1 MKKIYSL
8 IVFAIGSLT
17 LASCGDDDFTEKV
30 NTIQVEKSETT
41 IPAAG
46 GSVDITLT
54 GEGLT
59 VASAADWLTATI
71 NGNVLTASATAN
83 PTRESRAS
91 HIDVKAA
98 NGDTYLVS
106 IVQTG
111 GMLALESNELAAT
124 DLDASYNVAIEKSVG
139 SVTVKSLSDWVKA
152 SVNAKSDSIKVEVAS
167 NDYDVARQGK
177 ILVTS
182 GVLEDTLFVNQAAM
196 KFSLSTNVASILSN
210 AAGSKTVTVSHSKP
224 VTVESKADWIT
235 ASITG
240 NVIKVSVAANATKRR
255 VGEVAVK
262 SGKSEKTLYVSQL
275 DFADQFSGTYKF
287 LFYDVKQ
294 KGWYYLPADVTDKG
308 ISIKP
313 FKNFGAY
320 TIPLTVNKT
329 ARTVQTANCGTY
341 LGEWGTGEITLYLY
355 LAWGN
360 FFGGDV
366 KKWSTATITNVAST
380 GTVYAK
386 KQKSGDVV
394 TIIDWA
400 GTWTYN
406 NVTYQIDTWLFQTM
420 SAKAFTTANNQGS
433 LLSFSKPSLI
443 SNPEGNTAKYANKNG
458 CAIQLPNGEYA
469 RPAVLKNILRPLK

>member
-124 DLDASYNVAIEKSVG
+124 DLDASYNVAIAKAVG

-182 GVLEDTLFVNQAAM
+182 GALEDTLFVNQAAM
-196 KFSLSTNVASILSN
+196 KFSLATNVASILSN

-275 DFADQFSGTYKF
+275 DFADQFSGTYDF
-287 LFYDVKQ
+287 LFYDVEEE
-294 KGWYYLPADVTDKG
+294 GWYYFPADVTDKG

-329 ARTVQTANCGTY
+329 ARTVKTANSGTY
-341 LGEWGTGEITLYLY
+341 LGEWSTGETTFYLY

-360 FFGGDV
+360 FFGGAN
-366 KKWSTATITNVAST
+366 KIWSTATVTNAAST
-380 GTVYAK
+380 GTVYADK
-386 KQKSGDVV
+386 LKSGDVV

-406 NVTYQIDTWLFQTM
+406 KVTNQIDTWLFQAM
-420 SAKAFTTANNQGS
+420 GAKAFSTANNIGS
-433 LLSFSKPSLI
+433 LLALSKPYLM
-443 SNPEGNTAKYANKNG
+443 SNPEGTTAKYANKNG

>member
-41 IPAAG
+41 IPATG

-124 DLDASYNVAIEKSVG
+124 DLDASYNVAIAKAVG

-167 NDYDVARQGK
+167 NDYEVARQGK

-182 GVLEDTLFVNQAAM
+182 GALEDTLFVNQAAM
-196 KFSLSTNVASILSN
+196 KFSLATNVASILSN
-210 AAGSKTVTVSHSKP
+210 AAGSKTVTAPHSKP

-275 DFADQFSGTYKF
+275 DFADQFSGTYDF
-287 LFYDVKQ
+287 LFYDVEEE
-294 KGWYYLPADVTDKG
+294 GWYYFPADVTDKG

-313 FKNFGAY
+313 FKNCGAY

-329 ARTVQTANCGTY
+329 ARTVKTANSGTY
-341 LGEWGTGEITLYLY
+341 LGEWSTGETTFYLY

-360 FFGGDV
+360 FFGGAN
-366 KKWSTATITNVAST
+366 KIWSTATVTNAAST
-380 GTVYAK
+380 GTVYADK
-386 KQKSGDVV
+386 LKSGDVV

-406 NVTYQIDTWLFQTM
+406 KVTNQIDTWLFQAM
-420 SAKAFTTANNQGS
+420 GAKAFSTANNIGS
-433 LLSFSKPSLI
+433 LLALSKPYLM
-443 SNPEGNTAKYANKNG
+443 SNPEGTTAKYANKNG

>member
-124 DLDASYNVAIEKSVG
+124 DLDASYNVAIAKSVG
-139 SVTVKSLSDWVKA
+139 SVTVKSLSDWIKA

-167 NDYDVARQGK
+167 NDYVVARQGK
-177 ILVTS
+177 ILVTN

-294 KGWYYLPADVTDKG
+294 KGWYYFPADVTDKG

-313 FKNFGAY
+313 FRDFGAY

-329 ARTVQTANCGTY
+329 AKTVKTANCGTY
-341 LGEWGTGEITLYLY
+341 LGEWSNEGTTYYLY

-360 FFGGDV
+360 SFGEDR
-366 KKWSTATITNVAST
+366 KIWSTATVTNAAST
-380 GTVYAK
+380 GTVYADK
-386 KQKSGDVV
+386 LKSGDVV
-394 TIIDWA
+394 TIINWA

-406 NVTYQIDTWLFQTM
+406 KVTHQIDTWQFQAM
-420 SAKAFTTANNQGS
+420 KAKAFSTANNLGY
-433 LLSFSKPSLI
+433 LLSFGKPYLM

>member
-46 GSVDITLT
+46 GSVNITLT

-124 DLDASYNVAIEKSVG
+124 DLDASYNVAIAKAVG

-210 AAGSKTVTVSHSKP
+210 AAGSKTVTVSHSRP

-240 NVIKVSVAANATKRR
+240 NVIKVSVGANATKRR

-262 SGKSEKTLYVSQL
+262 SGKAEKTLYVSQL
-275 DFADQFSGTYKF
+275 DFADQFSGTYDF
-287 LFYDVKQ
+287 LFYDVDEE
-294 KGWYYLPADVTDKG
+294 GWYYFPADVTDKG

-313 FKNFGAY
+313 FRDFGAY

-329 ARTVQTANCGTY
+329 AKTVKTANSGTY
-341 LGEWGTGEITLYLY
+341 LGEWSQEGTTYYLY

-360 FFGGDV
+360 YFGES
-366 KKWSTATITNVAST
+366 KKIWSTATVTNAAST
-380 GTVYAK
+380 GTVYAEK
-386 KQKSGDVV
+386 LKSGDVV

-406 NVTYQIDTWLFQTM
+406 NVTHQIDTWLFKAM
-420 SAKAFTTANNQGS
+420 GAKAFTTANHLGS
-433 LLSFSKPSLI
+433 LLSLCKPYLM
-443 SNPEGNTAKYANKNG
+443 SNPEGNTAKYAKKNG

>member
-124 DLDASYNVAIEKSVG
+124 DLDASYNVAIEKAVG

-287 LFYDVKQ
+287 LFYDVEQ

-313 FKNFGAY
+313 FKNFGVY

-341 LGEWGTGEITLYLY
+341 LGEWGTGGITLYLY

-420 SAKAFTTANNQGS
+420 SAKAFTTANNKGS

>member
-124 DLDASYNVAIEKSVG
+124 DLDASYNVAIAKAVG

-167 NDYDVARQGK
+167 NDYAVARQGK

-240 NVIKVSVAANATKRR
+240 NVIKVSVGANATKRR

-262 SGKSEKTLYVSQL
+262 SGKAEKTLYVSQL
-275 DFADQFSGTYKF
+275 DFADQFSGTYDF
-287 LFYDVKQ
+287 LFYDVDEE
-294 KGWYYLPADVTDKG
+294 GWYYFPADVTDKG

-313 FKNFGAY
+313 FRDFGAY

-329 ARTVQTANCGTY
+329 AKTVKTANSGTY
-341 LGEWGTGEITLYLY
+341 LGEWSQEGTTYYLY

-360 FFGGDV
+360 YFGES
-366 KKWSTATITNVAST
+366 KKIWSTATVTNAAST
-380 GTVYAK
+380 GTVYADK
-386 KQKSGDVV
+386 LKSGDVV

-406 NVTYQIDTWLFQTM
+406 KVTHQIDTWLFKAM
-420 SAKAFTTANNQGS
+420 GAKAFTTANHLGS
-433 LLSFSKPSLI
+433 LLSLCKPYLM

>member
-124 DLDASYNVAIEKSVG
+124 DLDASYNVAIAKAVG

-182 GVLEDTLFVNQAAM
+182 GVLEDTLYVNQAAM
-196 KFSLSTNVASILSN
+196 KFSLATNVASILSN

-275 DFADQFSGTYKF
+275 DFADQFLGTYDF
-287 LFYDVKQ
+287 LFYDVDEE
-294 KGWYYLPADVTDKG
+294 GWYYFPADVTDKG

-313 FKNFGAY
+313 FRDFGAY

-329 ARTVQTANCGTY
+329 AKTVKTANSGTY
-341 LGEWGTGEITLYLY
+341 LGEWSNEGTTYYLY

-360 FFGGDV
+360 FFGES
-366 KKWSTATITNVAST
+366 KKIWSTATVTNAAST
-380 GTVYAK
+380 GTVYADK
-386 KQKSGDVV
+386 LKSGDVV

-406 NVTYQIDTWLFQTM
+406 KVTHQIDTWLFQAM
-420 SAKAFTTANNQGS
+420 GAKAFTTANNLGS
-433 LLSFSKPSLI
+433 LLSLCKPYLM

>member
-341 LGEWGTGEITLYLY
+341 LGEWGTGGITLYLY

-420 SAKAFTTANNQGS
+420 SAKAFTTANNKGS

-443 SNPEGNTAKYANKNG
+443 SNPEGTTAKYANKNG

>member
-124 DLDASYNVAIEKSVG
+124 DLDASYNVAIAKAVG

-182 GVLEDTLFVNQAAM
+182 GLLEDTLFVNQAAM

-275 DFADQFSGTYKF
+275 DFADQFSGTYDF
-287 LFYDVKQ
+287 VFYNDDEEA
-294 KGWYYLPADVTDKG
+294 WYYFPADVTDKG

-313 FKNFGAY
+313 FRDFGAY

-329 ARTVQTANCGTY
+329 AKTVKTANCGTY
-341 LGEWGTGEITLYLY
+341 LGEWSNEGTTYYLY

-360 FFGGDV
+360 SFGEDR
-366 KKWSTATITNVAST
+366 KIWSTATVTNAAST
-380 GTVYAK
+380 GTVYADK
-386 KQKSGDVV
+386 LKSGDVV

-406 NVTYQIDTWLFQTM
+406 KVTHQIDTWLFEAM
-420 SAKAFTTANNQGS
+420 KANAFTTANNLGS
-433 LLSFSKPSLI
+433 VLALSKPYLM
-443 SNPEGNTAKYANKNG
+443 SNPEGTTAKYANKNG

>member
-124 DLDASYNVAIEKSVG
+124 DLDASYNVAIAKAVG

-287 LFYDVKQ
+287 LFYDVQQ

-329 ARTVQTANCGTY
+329 ARTVQTANSGTY
-341 LGEWGTGEITLYLY
+341 LGEWSTGGKTLYLY

-360 FFGGDV
+360 CFGGDHQI
-366 KKWSTATITNVAST
+366 WSTATVTDAAST

>member
-287 LFYDVKQ
+287 LFYDVEQ

-341 LGEWGTGEITLYLY
+341 LGEWGTEGITLYLY

>member
-124 DLDASYNVAIEKSVG
+124 DLDASYNVAIAKSVG

-182 GVLEDTLFVNQAAM
+182 GALEDTLFVNQAAM
-196 KFSLSTNVASILSN
+196 KFSLATNVASILSN

-275 DFADQFSGTYKF
+275 DFADQFSGTYDF
-287 LFYDVKQ
+287 LFYDVEEE
-294 KGWYYLPADVTDKG
+294 GWYYFPADVTDKG

-329 ARTVQTANCGTY
+329 ARTVKTANSGTY
-341 LGEWGTGEITLYLY
+341 LGEWSTGETTFYLY

-360 FFGGDV
+360 FFGGAN
-366 KKWSTATITNVAST
+366 KIWSTATVTNAAST
-380 GTVYAK
+380 GTVYADK
-386 KQKSGDVV
+386 LKSGDVV

-406 NVTYQIDTWLFQTM
+406 KVTNQIDTWLFQAM
-420 SAKAFTTANNQGS
+420 GAKAFSTANNIGS
-433 LLSFSKPSLI
+433 LLALSKPYLM
-443 SNPEGNTAKYANKNG
+443 SNPEGTTAKYANKNG

>member
-124 DLDASYNVAIEKSVG
+124 DLDASYNVAIAKAVG

-182 GVLEDTLFVNQAAM
+182 GALEDTLFVNQAAM
-196 KFSLSTNVASILSN
+196 KFSLATNVASILSN

-275 DFADQFSGTYKF
+275 DFADQFSGTYDF
-287 LFYDVKQ
+287 LFYDVEEE
-294 KGWYYLPADVTDKG
+294 GWYYFPADVTDKG

-329 ARTVQTANCGTY
+329 AKTVKTANSGTY
-341 LGEWGTGEITLYLY
+341 LGEWSTGETTFYLY

-360 FFGGDV
+360 FFGGAN
-366 KKWSTATITNVAST
+366 KIWSTATVTNAAST
-380 GTVYAK
+380 GTVYADK
-386 KQKSGDVV
+386 LKSGDVV

-406 NVTYQIDTWLFQTM
+406 NVTHQIDTWLFKAM
-420 SAKAFTTANNQGS
+420 GAKAFTTANHLGS
-433 LLSFSKPSLI
+433 LLSLCKPYLM

>member
-124 DLDASYNVAIEKSVG
+124 DLDASYNVAIEKAVG

-287 LFYDVKQ
+287 LFYDVEQ

-313 FKNFGAY
+313 FKNFGVY

-329 ARTVQTANCGTY
+329 ARTVKTANSGTY
-341 LGEWGTGEITLYLY
+341 LGEWSTGGKTLYLY

-360 FFGGDV
+360 SFGES
-366 KKWSTATITNVAST
+366 KKIWSTATVTNAAST
-380 GTVYAK
+380 GTVYADK
-386 KQKSGDVV
+386 LKSGDVV

-406 NVTYQIDTWLFQTM
+406 NVTHQIDTWLFQLM
-420 SAKAFTTANNQGS
+420 GAKEFSTANNLGY
-433 LLSFSKPSLI
+433 LLSFGKPYLM
-443 SNPEGNTAKYANKNG
+443 SNPEGTTAKYANKNG

>member
-124 DLDASYNVAIEKSVG
+124 DLDAFYNVAIAKAVG

-177 ILVTS
+177 ILVTN

-196 KFSLSTNVASILSN
+196 KFSLATNVASILTN

-275 DFADQFSGTYKF
+275 DFADQFSGTYDF
-287 LFYDVKQ
+287 LFYDPDQ
-294 KGWYYLPADVTDKG
+294 EGWYYFPADVTDKG

-313 FKNFGAY
+313 FRDFGAY

-329 ARTVQTANCGTY
+329 AKTVKTANCGTY
-341 LGEWGTGEITLYLY
+341 LGEWSNEGTTYYLY

-360 FFGGDV
+360 SFGEDR
-366 KKWSTATITNVAST
+366 KIWSTATVTNAAST
-380 GTVYAK
+380 GTVYADK
-386 KQKSGDVV
+386 LKSGDVV

-406 NVTYQIDTWLFQTM
+406 KVTHQIDTWQFQAM
-420 SAKAFTTANNQGS
+420 KAKAFTTANNLGF
-433 LLSFSKPSLI
+433 LLALGKPYLM

>member
-124 DLDASYNVAIEKSVG
+124 DLDASYNVAIEKAVG

-287 LFYDVKQ
+287 LFYDVEQ

-313 FKNFGAY
+313 LKNFGAY

-329 ARTVQTANCGTY
+329 ARTVKTANSGTY
-341 LGEWGTGEITLYLY
+341 LGEWSTGGKTLYLY

-360 FFGGDV
+360 SFGES
-366 KKWSTATITNVAST
+366 KKIWSTATVTNAAST
-380 GTVYAK
+380 GTVYADK
-386 KQKSGDVV
+386 LKSGDVV

-406 NVTYQIDTWLFQTM
+406 NVTHQIDTWLFQLM
-420 SAKAFTTANNQGS
+420 GAKEFSTANNLGY
-433 LLSFSKPSLI
+433 LLSFGKPYLM
-443 SNPEGNTAKYANKNG
+443 SNPEGTTAKYANKNG

>member
-1 MKKIYSL
+1 
-8 IVFAIGSLT
+8 
-17 LASCGDDDFTEKV
+17 
-30 NTIQVEKSETT
+30 
-41 IPAAG
+41 
-46 GSVDITLT
+46 
-54 GEGLT
+54 
-59 VASAADWLTATI
+59 
-71 NGNVLTASATAN
+71 
-83 PTRESRAS
+83 
-91 HIDVKAA
+91 
-98 NGDTYLVS
+98 
-106 IVQTG
+106 
-111 GMLALESNELAAT
+111 
-124 DLDASYNVAIEKSVG
+124 
-139 SVTVKSLSDWVKA
+139 
-152 SVNAKSDSIKVEVAS
+152 
-167 NDYDVARQGK
+167 
-177 ILVTS
+177 
-182 GVLEDTLFVNQAAM
+182 M

-329 ARTVQTANCGTY
+329 ARTVKTANCGTY
-341 LGEWGTGEITLYLY
+341 LGEWGTGGITLYLY

>member
-124 DLDASYNVAIEKSVG
+124 DLDASYNVAIEKAVG

-182 GVLEDTLFVNQAAM
+182 GALEDTLFVNQAAM

-275 DFADQFSGTYKF
+275 DFADQFSGTYDF
-287 LFYDVKQ
+287 LFYDVEEE
-294 KGWYYLPADVTDKG
+294 GWYYFPADVTDKG

-329 ARTVQTANCGTY
+329 ARTVKTANSGTY
-341 LGEWGTGEITLYLY
+341 LGEWSTGETTFYLY

-360 FFGGDV
+360 FFGGAN
-366 KKWSTATITNVAST
+366 KIWSTATVTNAAST
-380 GTVYAK
+380 GTVYADK
-386 KQKSGDVV
+386 LKSGDVV

-406 NVTYQIDTWLFQTM
+406 KVTNQIDTWLFQAM
-420 SAKAFTTANNQGS
+420 GAKAFSTANNIGS
-433 LLSFSKPSLI
+433 LLALSKPYLM
-443 SNPEGNTAKYANKNG
+443 SNPEGTTAKYANKNG

>member
-124 DLDASYNVAIEKSVG
+124 DLDASYNVAIEKAVG

-287 LFYDVKQ
+287 LFYDVEQ

-313 FKNFGAY
+313 FKNFGVY

-341 LGEWGTGEITLYLY
+341 LGEWGTGGITLYLY

-406 NVTYQIDTWLFQTM
+406 NVTYQIDTWLFEAM
-420 SAKAFTTANNQGS
+420 VAKEFTTANNLGF
-433 LLSFSKPSLI
+433 LLALGKPYLM

>member
-41 IPAAG
+41 IPATG

-420 SAKAFTTANNQGS
+420 SAKAFTTANNKGS

-443 SNPEGNTAKYANKNG
+443 SNPEGTTAKYANKNG

>member
-124 DLDASYNVAIEKSVG
+124 DLDASYNVAIAKAVG

-177 ILVTS
+177 ILVTN

-275 DFADQFSGTYKF
+275 DFADQFSGTYDF
-287 LFYDVKQ
+287 VFYNDDEEA
-294 KGWYYLPADVTDKG
+294 WYYFPADVTDKG

-313 FKNFGAY
+313 FRDFGAY

-329 ARTVQTANCGTY
+329 AKTVKTANCGTY
-341 LGEWGTGEITLYLY
+341 LGEWSNEGTTYYLY

-360 FFGGDV
+360 SFGEDR
-366 KKWSTATITNVAST
+366 KIWSTATVTNAAST
-380 GTVYAK
+380 GTVYADK
-386 KQKSGDVV
+386 LKSGDVV

-406 NVTYQIDTWLFQTM
+406 KVTHQIDTWLFEAM
-420 SAKAFTTANNQGS
+420 KANAFTTANNLGS
-433 LLSFSKPSLI
+433 VLALGKPYLM
-443 SNPEGNTAKYANKNG
+443 SNPEGTTAKYANKNG

>member
-124 DLDASYNVAIEKSVG
+124 DLDASYNVAIAKSVG

-196 KFSLSTNVASILSN
+196 KFSLATNVASILSN

-275 DFADQFSGTYKF
+275 DFADQFSGTYDF
-287 LFYDVKQ
+287 LFYDVEEE
-294 KGWYYLPADVTDKG
+294 GWYYFPADVTDKG

-329 ARTVQTANCGTY
+329 ARTVKTANSGTY
-341 LGEWGTGEITLYLY
+341 LGEWSTGETTFYLY

-366 KKWSTATITNVAST
+366 KKWSTATVTNVAST
-380 GTVYAK
+380 GTVYADK
-386 KQKSGDVV
+386 LKSGDVV
-394 TIIDWA
+394 TVIDWA

-406 NVTYQIDTWLFQTM
+406 KVTYEIDTWLFEAM
-420 SAKAFTTANNQGS
+420 KANAFTAANNLGS
-433 LLSFSKPSLI
+433 LLALSKPYLM
-443 SNPEGNTAKYANKNG
+443 SNPEGTTAKYANKNG

>member
-124 DLDASYNVAIEKSVG
+124 DLDASYNVAIEKAVG

-210 AAGSKTVTVSHSKP
+210 AAGSKTVTVSHSRP

-287 LFYDVKQ
+287 LFYDVEQ

-313 FKNFGAY
+313 FKNFGVY

-341 LGEWGTGEITLYLY
+341 LGEWGTGGITLYLY

-420 SAKAFTTANNQGS
+420 SAKAFTTANNKGS

-443 SNPEGNTAKYANKNG
+443 SNPEGTTAKYANKNG

>member
-275 DFADQFSGTYKF
+275 DFADQFSGTYDF
-287 LFYDVKQ
+287 VFYNDDEE
-294 KGWYYLPADVTDKG
+294 GWYYFPADVTDKG

-329 ARTVQTANCGTY
+329 ARTVQTANSGTY
-341 LGEWGTGEITLYLY
+341 LGEWSTEGITFYLY

-360 FFGGDV
+360 FLGGDHRI
-366 KKWSTATITNVAST
+366 WSTAAVTNAAST

-386 KQKSGDVV
+386 RLKSGDVV

-406 NVTYQIDTWLFQTM
+406 NVTHQIDTWLFQAM
-420 SAKAFTTANNQGS
+420 SAKAFITANNQGS
-433 LLSFSKPSLI
+433 LLALSKPYLM
-443 SNPEGNTAKYANKNG
+443 SNPEGTTAKYANKNG

>member
-124 DLDASYNVAIEKSVG
+124 DLDASYNVAIAKAVG

-196 KFSLSTNVASILSN
+196 KFSLATNVASILSN

-275 DFADQFSGTYKF
+275 DFADQFSGTYDF
-287 LFYDVKQ
+287 LFYDVEEE
-294 KGWYYLPADVTDKG
+294 GWYYFPADVTDKG

-329 ARTVQTANCGTY
+329 ARTVKTANSGTY
-341 LGEWGTGEITLYLY
+341 LGEWSTGETTFYLY

-360 FFGGDV
+360 FFGGAN
-366 KKWSTATITNVAST
+366 KIWSTATVTNAAST
-380 GTVYAK
+380 GTVYADK
-386 KQKSGDVV
+386 LKSGDVV

-406 NVTYQIDTWLFQTM
+406 KVTNQIDTWLFQAM
-420 SAKAFTTANNQGS
+420 GAKAFSTANNIGS
-433 LLSFSKPSLI
+433 LLALSKPYLM
-443 SNPEGNTAKYANKNG
+443 SNPEGTTAKYANKNG

>member
-124 DLDASYNVAIEKSVG
+124 DLDASYNVAIAKAVG

-275 DFADQFSGTYKF
+275 DFADQFSGTYDF
-287 LFYDVKQ
+287 VFYNDDEEA
-294 KGWYYLPADVTDKG
+294 WYYFPADVTDKG

-313 FKNFGAY
+313 FRDFGAY

-329 ARTVQTANCGTY
+329 AKTVKTANCGTY
-341 LGEWGTGEITLYLY
+341 LGEWSNEGTTYYLY

-360 FFGGDV
+360 SFGEDR
-366 KKWSTATITNVAST
+366 KIWSTATVTNAAST
-380 GTVYAK
+380 GTVYADK
-386 KQKSGDVV
+386 LKSGDVV

-406 NVTYQIDTWLFQTM
+406 KVTHQIDTWLFEAM
-420 SAKAFTTANNQGS
+420 KANAFTTANNLGS
-433 LLSFSKPSLI
+433 VLALSKPYLM
-443 SNPEGNTAKYANKNG
+443 SNPEGTTAKYANKNG

>member
-124 DLDASYNVAIEKSVG
+124 DLDASYNVAIAKSVG

-182 GVLEDTLFVNQAAM
+182 GLLEDTLFVNQAAM
-196 KFSLSTNVASILSN
+196 KFSLSTNVASLLSN
-210 AAGSKTVTVSHSKP
+210 AAGSKTVTVSHSRP

-287 LFYDVKQ
+287 LFYDVEQ

-313 FKNFGAY
+313 FKNFGVY

-341 LGEWGTGEITLYLY
+341 LGEWGTGGITLYLY

-420 SAKAFTTANNQGS
+420 SAKAFTTANNKGS

>member
-124 DLDASYNVAIEKSVG
+124 DLDASYNVAIAKAVG

-177 ILVTS
+177 ILVTN

-275 DFADQFSGTYKF
+275 DFADQFSGTYDF
-287 LFYDVKQ
+287 VFYNDDEEA
-294 KGWYYLPADVTDKG
+294 WYYFPADVTDKG

-313 FKNFGAY
+313 FRDFGAY

-329 ARTVQTANCGTY
+329 AKTVKTANCGTY
-341 LGEWGTGEITLYLY
+341 LGEWSNEGTTYYLY

-360 FFGGDV
+360 SFGEDR
-366 KKWSTATITNVAST
+366 KIWSTATVTNAAST
-380 GTVYAK
+380 GTVYADK
-386 KQKSGDVV
+386 LKSGDVV

-406 NVTYQIDTWLFQTM
+406 KVTHQIDTWQFQAM
-420 SAKAFTTANNQGS
+420 KAKAFTTANNLGF
-433 LLSFSKPSLI
+433 LLALGKPYLM

>member
-8 IVFAIGSLT
+8 IVIAIGSLT

-124 DLDASYNVAIEKSVG
+124 DLDASYNVAIEKAVG

-341 LGEWGTGEITLYLY
+341 LGEWGTGGITFYLY

-420 SAKAFTTANNQGS
+420 SAKAFTTANNKGS

>member
-124 DLDASYNVAIEKSVG
+124 DLDASYNVAIAKAVG

-196 KFSLSTNVASILSN
+196 KFSLATNVASILSN

-275 DFADQFSGTYKF
+275 DFADQFSGTYDF
-287 LFYDVKQ
+287 LFYDVEEE
-294 KGWYYLPADVTDKG
+294 GWYYFPADVTDKG

-329 ARTVQTANCGTY
+329 ARTVKTANSGTY
-341 LGEWGTGEITLYLY
+341 LGEWSTGETTFYLY

-360 FFGGDV
+360 FFGGAN
-366 KKWSTATITNVAST
+366 KIWSTATVTNAAST
-380 GTVYAK
+380 GTVYADK
-386 KQKSGDVV
+386 LKSGDVV

-406 NVTYQIDTWLFQTM
+406 NVTNQIDTWLFQAM
-420 SAKAFTTANNQGS
+420 GAKAFSTANNIGS
-433 LLSFSKPSLI
+433 LLALSKPYLM
-443 SNPEGNTAKYANKNG
+443 SNPEGTTAKYANKNG

>member
-177 ILVTS
+177 ILVTC

-196 KFSLSTNVASILSN
+196 KFSLATNVASILSN

-275 DFADQFSGTYKF
+275 DFADQFSGTYDF
-287 LFYDVKQ
+287 VFYNDDEE
-294 KGWYYLPADVTDKG
+294 GWYYFPADVTDKG

-329 ARTVQTANCGTY
+329 ARTVQTANSGTY
-341 LGEWGTGEITLYLY
+341 LGEWSTEGITFYLY

-360 FFGGDV
+360 FLGGDHRI
-366 KKWSTATITNVAST
+366 WSTAAVTNAAST

-386 KQKSGDVV
+386 RLKSGDVV
-394 TIIDWA
+394 TKIDWA

-406 NVTYQIDTWLFQTM
+406 NVTHQIDTWLFQAM
-420 SAKAFTTANNQGS
+420 SAKAFITANNQGS
-433 LLSFSKPSLI
+433 LLALSKPYLI
-443 SNPEGNTAKYANKNG
+443 SNPEGTTAKYANKNG

>member
-8 IVFAIGSLT
+8 IVFAIGCLT

-124 DLDASYNVAIEKSVG
+124 DLDASYNVAIAKAVG

-196 KFSLSTNVASILSN
+196 KFSLATNVASILSN

-262 SGKSEKTLYVSQL
+262 SGKAEKTLYVSQL
-275 DFADQFSGTYKF
+275 DFADQFSGTYDF
-287 LFYDVKQ
+287 LFYNVDEE
-294 KGWYYLPADVTDKG
+294 GWYYFPADVTDKG

-313 FKNFGAY
+313 FRDFGAY

-329 ARTVQTANCGTY
+329 AKTVKTANCGTY
-341 LGEWGTGEITLYLY
+341 LGEWSNEGTTYYLY

-360 FFGGDV
+360 FFGGASHI
-366 KKWSTATITNVAST
+366 WSTATVTNAAST
-380 GTVYAK
+380 GTVYADK
-386 KQKSGDVV
+386 LKSGDVV

-406 NVTYQIDTWLFQTM
+406 KVTHQIDTWLFQAM
-420 SAKAFTTANNQGS
+420 GAKAFTTANNLGS
-433 LLSFSKPSLI
+433 LLSLCKPYLM

>member
-41 IPAAG
+41 IPATG

-124 DLDASYNVAIEKSVG
+124 DLDASYNVAIAKSVG
-139 SVTVKSLSDWVKA
+139 SVTVKSLSDWIKA

-167 NDYDVARQGK
+167 NDYVVARQGK
-177 ILVTS
+177 ILVTN

-294 KGWYYLPADVTDKG
+294 KGWYYFPADVTDKG

-313 FKNFGAY
+313 FRDFGAY

-329 ARTVQTANCGTY
+329 AKTVKTANCGTY
-341 LGEWGTGEITLYLY
+341 LGEWSNEGTTYYLY

-360 FFGGDV
+360 SFGEDR
-366 KKWSTATITNVAST
+366 KIWSTATVTNAAST
-380 GTVYAK
+380 GTVYADK
-386 KQKSGDVV
+386 LKSGDVV
-394 TIIDWA
+394 TIINWA

-406 NVTYQIDTWLFQTM
+406 KVTHQIDTWQFQAM
-420 SAKAFTTANNQGS
+420 KAKAFSTANNLGY
-433 LLSFSKPSLI
+433 LLSFGKPYLM

>member
-111 GMLALESNELAAT
+111 SMLALESNELAAT
-124 DLDASYNVAIEKSVG
+124 DLDASYNVAIAKSVG

-182 GVLEDTLFVNQAAM
+182 GLLEDTLFVNQAAM

-287 LFYDVKQ
+287 LFYDVEQ

-313 FKNFGAY
+313 FKNFGVY

-341 LGEWGTGEITLYLY
+341 LGEWGTGGITLYLY

-420 SAKAFTTANNQGS
+420 SAKAFTTANNKGS

-443 SNPEGNTAKYANKNG
+443 SNPEGTTAKYANKNG

>member
-111 GMLALESNELAAT
+111 SMLALESNELAAT
-124 DLDASYNVAIEKSVG
+124 DLDASYNVAIAKSVG

-287 LFYDVKQ
+287 LFYDVEQ

-313 FKNFGAY
+313 FKNFGVY

-341 LGEWGTGEITLYLY
+341 LGEWGTGGITLYLY

-420 SAKAFTTANNQGS
+420 SAKAFTTANNKGS

>member
-287 LFYDVKQ
+287 LFYDVEQ

-313 FKNFGAY
+313 FKNFGVY

-341 LGEWGTGEITLYLY
+341 LGEWGTGGITLYLY

-420 SAKAFTTANNQGS
+420 SAKAFTTANNKGS

-443 SNPEGNTAKYANKNG
+443 SNPEGTTAKYANKNG

>member
-124 DLDASYNVAIEKSVG
+124 DLDASYNVAIAKAVG

-182 GVLEDTLFVNQAAM
+182 GVLEDTLYVNQAAM
-196 KFSLSTNVASILSN
+196 KFSLATNVASILSN

-275 DFADQFSGTYKF
+275 DFADQFSGTYDF
-287 LFYDVKQ
+287 LFYDVEEE
-294 KGWYYLPADVTDKG
+294 GWYYFPADVTDKG

-313 FKNFGAY
+313 FRDFGAY

-329 ARTVQTANCGTY
+329 AKTVKTANSGTY
-341 LGEWGTGEITLYLY
+341 LGEWSNEGTTYYLY

-360 FFGGDV
+360 FFGES
-366 KKWSTATITNVAST
+366 KKIWSTATVTNAAST
-380 GTVYAK
+380 GTVYADK
-386 KQKSGDVV
+386 LKSGDVV

-406 NVTYQIDTWLFQTM
+406 NVTHQIDTWLFQAM
-420 SAKAFTTANNQGS
+420 GAKAFTTANNLGS
-433 LLSFSKPSLI
+433 LLSLCKPYLM